1 MIDPKIIKYF
11 FIFFLVLYLLKLL
24 IIDFNLLFFDL
35 KFALHIN
42 TMSLDLI
49 PKNFLKLEPFFLNN
63 LRSIPLYIIVFGIL
77 GSNLKNFSVI
87 SLQNLDW

>member
-1 MIDPKIIKYF
+1 M
-11 FIFFLVLYLLKLL
+11 YLLKLL